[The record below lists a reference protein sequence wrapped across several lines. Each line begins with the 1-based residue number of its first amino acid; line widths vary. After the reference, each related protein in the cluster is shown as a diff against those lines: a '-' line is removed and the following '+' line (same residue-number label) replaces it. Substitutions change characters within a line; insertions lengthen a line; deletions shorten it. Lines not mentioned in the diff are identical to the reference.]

1 VKGSRGISSRHAKKP
16 NANEPMFQKMRR
28 TTFALALAGWML
40 FICPAWGQE
49 ARKLQKLRIGIPTR
63 SMSSFPQ
70 MVALR
75 QGFYQQEGFDLELI
89 VVSSGI
95 PAVQAVIA
103 GDLDFAT
110 TGNVATLAALRGMPI
125 RNVMVSSTATD
136 QVLVVRP
143 EIRRVE
149 DLKGKVLGVA
159 GVRSISDVSIR
170 LLLTKSGLVPDV
182 DVTIVSLGGSG
193 IRLASLQGGKID
205 GTLLSAPHNKAA
217 VKMGFRQLFLIKD
230 LRGVPSG
237 GLATSRR
244 KIQSEPDSIG
254 RAISITLRAIQF
266 IKRNK
271 DESLKLMS
279 KELAIKDSEISSMV
293 YDDGVK
299 LYSDT
304 GTPSDASMLE
314 EIAIAKEILGIS
326 RDVAIADVADW
337 SFARLAL
344 KGLK

>member
-1 VKGSRGISSRHAKKP
+1 
-16 NANEPMFQKMRR
+16 MRATPFGFGCALCVALFFVGDGR
-28 TTFALALAGWML
+28 TED
-40 FICPAWGQE
+40 IK
-49 ARKLQKLRIGIPTR
+49 KLQRLRIGIPSR
-63 SMSSFPQ
+63 SMSSFPH

-95 PAVQAVIA
+95 PAVQAVVA
-103 GDLDFAT
+103 GDLDFTT

-136 QVLVVRP
+136 QTLLVRP

-159 GVRSISDVSIR
+159 GIRSISDVSIR
-170 LLLTKSGLVPDV
+170 LLLTKYGLVPDA

-193 IRLASLQGGKID
+193 VRLVALQGGKVD
-205 GTLLSAPHNKAA
+205 GTLLSAPQNKAA
-217 VKMGFRQLFLIKD
+217 VKMGFRELFLMRD

-237 GLATSRR
+237 SLSTSLR
-244 KIQSEPDSIG
+244 KIQNEPDLVVRTI
-254 RAISITLRAIQF
+254 RVTLRALRF
-266 IKRNK
+266 IKGNK
-271 DESLKLMS
+271 EETMKLMS
-279 KELAIKDSEISSMV
+279 KELGIKDREISAMV
-293 YDDGVK
+293 YDDGIK

-304 GTPSDASMLE
+304 GIPTDASVME
-314 EIAIAKEILGIS
+314 EIGIAKEILGIS
-326 RDVAIADVADW
+326 REVSLSEVADW
-337 SFARLAL
+337 SFVRAAL

>member
-1 VKGSRGISSRHAKKP
+1 
-16 NANEPMFQKMRR
+16 
-28 TTFALALAGWML
+28 
-40 FICPAWGQE
+40 
-49 ARKLQKLRIGIPTR
+49 
-63 SMSSFPQ
+63 MSSFPQ
-70 MVALR
+70 MVAQR
-75 QGFYQQEGFDLELI
+75 QGYYQQEGFDLELI

-110 TGNVATLAALRGMPI
+110 TGNVATLAAMRGMPI

-149 DLKGKVLGVA
+149 DLKGKILGVA
-159 GVRSISDVSIR
+159 GIRSVSDVSIR
-170 LLLTKSGLVPDV
+170 LLLTKYGLTPDS

-193 IRLASLQGGKID
+193 VRLTSLQGGKID

-217 VKMGFRQLFLIKD
+217 VKAGFRELFWMKD

-237 GLATSRR
+237 GLATSLR
-244 KIQSEPDSIG
+244 KIQNDPDFIV
-254 RAISITLRAIQF
+254 RAIRTTLKAIQF

-271 DESLKLMS
+271 EETLKLMA
-279 KELAIKDSEISSMV
+279 KELAIKDREISSMV

-304 GTPSDASMLE
+304 GVPTEASMLE
-314 EIAIAKEILGIS
+314 EIAIAKEVLGITKEVPAS
-326 RDVAIADVADW
+326 DIADW
-337 SFARLAL
+337 SFARTAL

>member
-1 VKGSRGISSRHAKKP
+1 MKRSFLGFAILLCLLLAVFSDGWAQEAKKP
-16 NANEPMFQKMRR
+16 QR
-28 TTFALALAGWML
+28 
-40 FICPAWGQE
+40 
-49 ARKLQKLRIGIPTR
+49 LRIGIPTR

-70 MVALR
+70 MVAQR
-75 QGFYQQEGFDLELI
+75 QGYYQQEGFDLELI

-110 TGNVATLAALRGMPI
+110 TGNVATLAAMRGMPI

-149 DLKGKVLGVA
+149 DLKGKILGVA
-159 GVRSISDVSIR
+159 GIRSVSDVSIR
-170 LLLTKSGLVPDV
+170 LLLTKYGLTPDS

-193 IRLASLQGGKID
+193 VRLTSLQGGKID

-217 VKMGFRQLFLIKD
+217 VKAGFRELFWMKD

-237 GLATSRR
+237 GLATSLR
-244 KIQSEPDSIG
+244 KIQNDPDFIV
-254 RAISITLRAIQF
+254 RAIRTTLKAIQF

-271 DESLKLMS
+271 EETLKLMA
-279 KELAIKDSEISSMV
+279 KELAIKDREISSMV

-304 GTPSDASMLE
+304 GVPTEASMLE
-314 EIAIAKEILGIS
+314 EIAIAKEVLGITKEVPAS
-326 RDVAIADVADW
+326 DIADW
-337 SFARLAL
+337 SFARIAL

>member
-1 VKGSRGISSRHAKKP
+1 MKRSFLGFAILLCLLLAVFSDAWAQEAKKP
-16 NANEPMFQKMRR
+16 QR
-28 TTFALALAGWML
+28 
-40 FICPAWGQE
+40 
-49 ARKLQKLRIGIPTR
+49 LRIGIPTR

-70 MVALR
+70 MVAQR
-75 QGFYQQEGFDLELI
+75 QGYYQQEGFDLELI

-110 TGNVATLAALRGMPI
+110 TGNVATLAAMRGMPI

-149 DLKGKVLGVA
+149 DLKGKILAVA
-159 GVRSISDVSIR
+159 GIRSVSDVSIR
-170 LLLTKSGLVPDV
+170 LLLTKYGLTPDS

-193 IRLASLQGGKID
+193 VRLTSLQGGKID

-217 VKMGFRQLFLIKD
+217 VKAGFRELFWMKD

-237 GLATSRR
+237 GLATSLR
-244 KIQSEPDSIG
+244 KIQNDPDFIV
-254 RAISITLRAIQF
+254 RAIRTTLKAIQF

-271 DESLKLMS
+271 EETLKLMA
-279 KELAIKDSEISSMV
+279 KELAIKDREISSMV

-304 GTPSDASMLE
+304 GVPTEASMLE
-314 EIAIAKEILGIS
+314 EIAIAKEVLGITKEVPAS
-326 RDVAIADVADW
+326 DIADW
-337 SFARLAL
+337 SFARTAL

>member
-1 VKGSRGISSRHAKKP
+1 M
-16 NANEPMFQKMRR
+16 NQKITR
-28 TTFALALAGWML
+28 TKLALTLTAWML
-40 FICPAWGQE
+40 FISVASGQE
-49 ARKLQKLRIGIPTR
+49 SKKPQKLRIGIPTR

-75 QGFYQQEGFDLELI
+75 QGFYQREGFDLELI

-95 PAVQAVIA
+95 PAIQAVIA

-110 TGNVATLAALRGMPI
+110 TGNVATIAALRGMPV

-149 DLKGKVLGVA
+149 DLRGKILGVA
-159 GVRSISDVSIR
+159 GVRSVSDVSLR
-170 LLLTKSGLVPDV
+170 LFLNRYGVAPDL
-182 DVTIVSLGGSG
+182 DAKIVSLGGSG
-193 IRLASLQGGKID
+193 VRLASLQGGKID
-205 GTLLSAPHNKAA
+205 GTLLSPPYNKSA
-217 VKMGFRQLFLIKD
+217 VKMGFRELFMMKD

-237 GLATSRR
+237 GLATSLR
-244 KIQSEPDSIG
+244 KIQNEPDSIIQ
-254 RAISITLRAIQF
+254 AIRITLGAIQF

-271 DESLKLMS
+271 EETLKLMS
-279 KELAIKDSEISSMV
+279 KELGIKHNEISSMV
-293 YDDGVK
+293 YDDGIK

-304 GTPSDASMLE
+304 GIPSDSSMME
-314 EIAIAKEILGIS
+314 EIGIAKEFLGIS
-326 RDVAIADVADW
+326 RDVAITEVADW
-337 SFARLAL
+337 SFARIAL

>member
-1 VKGSRGISSRHAKKP
+1 
-16 NANEPMFQKMRR
+16 MRR
-28 TTFALALAGWML
+28 TTLLLALVACL
-40 FICPAWGQE
+40 LPILASLTLAQE
-49 ARKLQKLRIGIPTR
+49 ARKQQKLRIAIPTR

-70 MVALR
+70 IVASK

-110 TGNVATLAALRGMPI
+110 TGNVATLAAMRGMPI
-125 RNVMVSSTATD
+125 RNVMASSTATD

-170 LLLTKSGLVPDV
+170 LLLTKYKLVPEA
-182 DVTIVSLGGSG
+182 DVTILSLGGSG

-217 VKMGFRQLFLIKD
+217 VKMGFRELIWMKD

-237 GLATSRR
+237 GLATSLR
-244 KIQSEPDSIG
+244 KIQNDPDSII
-254 RAISITLRAIQF
+254 RAIRATLRAIQF

-271 DESLKLMS
+271 EETLKLMN
-279 KELAIKDSEISSMV
+279 KELGINDSEISSMV
-293 YDDGVK
+293 YDDAVK

-304 GTPSDASMLE
+304 GIPSDASMME
-314 EIAIAKEILGIS
+314 EIASAKEILGIS
-326 RDVAIADVADW
+326 KDVSPSDVADW
-337 SFARLAL
+337 SFARMAL
-344 KGLK
+344 KALK

>member
-1 VKGSRGISSRHAKKP
+1 MKRSFLGFAILLCLLLAVFSDAWAQEAKKP
-16 NANEPMFQKMRR
+16 QR
-28 TTFALALAGWML
+28 
-40 FICPAWGQE
+40 
-49 ARKLQKLRIGIPTR
+49 LRIGIPTR

-70 MVALR
+70 MVAQR
-75 QGFYQQEGFDLELI
+75 QGYYQQEGFDLELI

-110 TGNVATLAALRGMPI
+110 TGNVATLAAMRGMPI

-149 DLKGKVLGVA
+149 DLKGKILGVA
-159 GVRSISDVSIR
+159 GIRSVSDVSIR
-170 LLLTKSGLVPDV
+170 LLLTKYGLTPDS

-193 IRLASLQGGKID
+193 VRLTSLQGGKID

-217 VKMGFRQLFLIKD
+217 VKAGFRELFWMKD

-237 GLATSRR
+237 GLATSLR
-244 KIQSEPDSIG
+244 KIQNDPDFIV
-254 RAISITLRAIQF
+254 RAIRTTLKAIQF

-271 DESLKLMS
+271 EETLKLMG
-279 KELAIKDSEISSMV
+279 KELAIKDREISSMV

-304 GTPSDASMLE
+304 GVPTEASMLE
-314 EIAIAKEILGIS
+314 EIAIAKEVLGITKEVPAS
-326 RDVAIADVADW
+326 DIADW
-337 SFARLAL
+337 SFARTAL

>member
-1 VKGSRGISSRHAKKP
+1 MKRRFLGFAVLLCVPLVVFSGGWAQEAKKP
-16 NANEPMFQKMRR
+16 QR
-28 TTFALALAGWML
+28 
-40 FICPAWGQE
+40 
-49 ARKLQKLRIGIPTR
+49 LRIGIPTR
-63 SMSSFPQ
+63 SMTSFPQ
-70 MVALR
+70 MVAQR
-75 QGFYQQEGFDLELI
+75 QGYYQQEGFDLELI

-110 TGNVATLAALRGMPI
+110 TGNVATLAAMRGMPI

-149 DLKGKVLGVA
+149 DLKGKILGVA
-159 GVRSISDVSIR
+159 GIRSVSDVSIR
-170 LLLTKSGLVPDV
+170 LLLTKYGLAPDT

-193 IRLASLQGGKID
+193 VRLTSLQGGKID
-205 GTLLSAPHNKAA
+205 GTLLSPPHNKAA
-217 VKMGFRQLFLIKD
+217 VKAGFRELFWMKD

-237 GLATSRR
+237 GLATSLR
-244 KIQSEPDSIG
+244 KIQNDPDSIV
-254 RAISITLRAIQF
+254 RAIRITLKAIQF

-271 DESLKLMS
+271 EETLKLIG
-279 KELAIKDSEISSMV
+279 KELGIKDRDISSMI

-304 GTPSDASMLE
+304 GIPTEASMLE
-314 EIAIAKEILGIS
+314 EINIAKEVLGIVK
-326 RDVAIADVADW
+326 DVPASDIADW

>member
-1 VKGSRGISSRHAKKP
+1 
-16 NANEPMFQKMRR
+16 MRLP
-28 TTFALALAGWML
+28 TLLLALVACL
-40 FICPAWGQE
+40 LLILDSLTLAQE
-49 ARKLQKLRIGIPTR
+49 ARKQQKLRIAIPTR

-70 MVALR
+70 IVASK

-110 TGNVATLAALRGMPI
+110 TGNVATLAAMRGMPI

-159 GVRSISDVSIR
+159 GVRSISDVSVR
-170 LLLTKSGLVPDV
+170 LLLTKYGLVPEA
-182 DVTIVSLGGSG
+182 DVTILSLGGSG

-217 VKMGFRQLFLIKD
+217 VKMGFRELIWMKD

-237 GLATSRR
+237 GLATSLR
-244 KIQSEPDSIG
+244 KIQNDPDSII
-254 RAISITLRAIQF
+254 RAIRATLRAIQF

-271 DESLKLMS
+271 EETLKLMN
-279 KELAIKDSEISSMV
+279 KELGINDSEISSMV
-293 YDDGVK
+293 YDDAVK

-304 GTPSDASMLE
+304 GVPSDASMME
-314 EIAIAKEILGIS
+314 EIASAKEILGIS
-326 RDVAIADVADW
+326 KDVSPSDVADW
-337 SFARLAL
+337 SFARIAL
-344 KGLK
+344 KALK

>member
-1 VKGSRGISSRHAKKP
+1 MKRSFLGFAILLCVSWVVFSDGWAQEAKKP
-16 NANEPMFQKMRR
+16 QR
-28 TTFALALAGWML
+28 
-40 FICPAWGQE
+40 
-49 ARKLQKLRIGIPTR
+49 LRIGIPTR

-70 MVALR
+70 MVAQR
-75 QGFYQQEGFDLELI
+75 QGYYQQEGFDLELI

-110 TGNVATLAALRGMPI
+110 TGNVATLAAMRGMPI

-149 DLKGKVLGVA
+149 DLKGKILGVA
-159 GVRSISDVSIR
+159 GIRSVSDVSIR
-170 LLLTKSGLVPDV
+170 LLLTKYGLTPDS

-193 IRLASLQGGKID
+193 VRLTSLQGGKID

-217 VKMGFRQLFLIKD
+217 VKAGFRELFWMKD

-237 GLATSRR
+237 GLATSLR
-244 KIQSEPDSIG
+244 KIQNDPDFIV
-254 RAISITLRAIQF
+254 RAIRTTLKAIQF

-271 DESLKLMS
+271 EETLKLMA
-279 KELAIKDSEISSMV
+279 KELAIKDREISSMV

-304 GTPSDASMLE
+304 GVPTEASMLE
-314 EIAIAKEILGIS
+314 EIAIAKEVLGITKEVPAS
-326 RDVAIADVADW
+326 DIADW
-337 SFARLAL
+337 SFARTAL